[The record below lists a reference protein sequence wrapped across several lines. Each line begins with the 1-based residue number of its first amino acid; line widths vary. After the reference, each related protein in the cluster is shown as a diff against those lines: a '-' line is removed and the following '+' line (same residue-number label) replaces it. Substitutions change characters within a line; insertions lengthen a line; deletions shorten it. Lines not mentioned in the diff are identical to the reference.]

1 MIGAIR
7 KENRRFGLVMA
18 AALLVLGA
26 VSFALGGRA
35 APWLAGTATLMAV
48 AAWAAPGLLNPLRV
62 VWMKLARALGAVN
75 SWIILSVIFA
85 LVITPVALVMRMLG
99 RSSVHR
105 GPDPARASY
114 WQGREPGEFTATRM
128 ERQF

>member
-1 MIGAIR
+1 MTGAIR

-35 APWLAGTATLMAV
+35 APWLAGTAGLMAV
-48 AAWAAPGLLNPLRV
+48 AAWAAPGLLSPLCAA
-62 VWMKLARALGAVN
+62 WMKLAHVLGTVN
-75 SWIILSVIFA
+75 SRIGLTVIFA
-85 LVITPVALVMRMLG
+85 VVVTPVALLLRMLG
-99 RSSVHR
+99 RSSIDR
-105 GPDPARASY
+105 RPDPSRASY
-114 WQGREPGEFTATRM
+114 WRARKPEDFTASRM

>member
-1 MIGAIR
+1 MTGASR

-35 APWLAGTATLMAV
+35 ALWLAGTAVLMAV
-48 AAWAAPGLLNPLRV
+48 AAWAVPGLLNPLRV
-62 VWMKLARALGAVN
+62 VWMKLAGVLGAVN

-85 LVITPVALVMRMLG
+85 VVVTPVALAMRMLG
-99 RSSVHR
+99 RSPIAR
-105 GPDPARASY
+105 GPDPARISY
-114 WQGREPGEFTATRM
+114 WQEREPGEFTAPRM